1 MLAFISERATKN
13 EAATLP
19 VIFLL
24 ITPLTQDHDPDTP
37 VSGE

>member
-13 EAATLP
+13 EAARLP

-24 ITPLTQDHDPDTP
+24 ITPLLKITTP
-37 VSGE
+37 IPEVSGE